1 MRHALLTL
9 LMSMVPTL
17 ALAAGTT
24 SGSGTGFACNLS
36 ALTTDERGEH
46 DTLAKDLFA
55 AVEQRKEFTTGYAF
69 RLPAERWADAARW
82 SELERKC
89 CPFIAFELNAAA
101 DKGPVWLT
109 VSGRTGVKAFMKQ
122 EFGL

>member
-1 MRHALLTL
+1 MRHALLTM

-17 ALAAGTT
+17 ALASA
-24 SGSGTGFACNLS
+24 SGSGTGFACNMS
-36 ALTTDERGEH
+36 ALTADERTEH
-46 DTLAKDLFA
+46 ATLAHDLFA
-55 AVEQRKEFTTGYAF
+55 AAEQRKEFATGYAF

-82 SELERKC
+82 AELERKC
-89 CPFIAFELNAAA
+89 CPFFAFELNATA

-109 VSGRTGVKAFMKQ
+109 VSGRSGAKAFMKQ